1 MYGDRSNLLACQA
14 IDPVHLPQKSST
26 EWYNIDEPGKLRYR
40 AIYKSWPLSL
50 SPAKQMVR
58 IGAISS
64 IVALY
69 WTRYM
74 GVEVI
79 LNLKFIKSAVVKL
92 LV

>member
-1 MYGDRSNLLACQA
+1 M
-14 IDPVHLPQKSST
+14 V
-26 EWYNIDEPGKLRYR
+26 
-40 AIYKSWPLSL
+40 SL